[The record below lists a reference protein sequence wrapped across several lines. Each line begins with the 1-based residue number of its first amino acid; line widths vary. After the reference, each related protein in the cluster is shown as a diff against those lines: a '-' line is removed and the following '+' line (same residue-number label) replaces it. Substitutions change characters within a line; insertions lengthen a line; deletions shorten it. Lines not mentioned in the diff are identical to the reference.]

1 MTRTV
6 KWILGI
12 LIGLVSL
19 CAVVVLGLFAI
30 SRLGFGA
37 VAVSRRGFTPF
48 DGRGPMPM
56 APYQEMPYRHFGAF
70 SPFGFLGGG
79 LILAALLGL
88 FVLGVIAL
96 VLLLRRP
103 ARAAI
108 QSTVPIQSAA
118 VDPAATGAP
127 MTSDR
132 PAAQDQSTP
141 SQVIPPSA
149 PTGQSC
155 PSCGRSVQ
163 ADWSHCPY
171 CGTGLSSSG

>member
-108 QSTVPIQSAA
+108 QSTVPMQSAA
-118 VDPAATGAP
+118 VDPAAPSGQISP
-127 MTSDR
+127 
-132 PAAQDQSTP
+132 DQSTAA
-141 SQVIPPSA
+141 QAMPSA

>member
-12 LIGLVSL
+12 LIGLVAL
-19 CAVVVLGLFAI
+19 CAIVVFGFFAI
-30 SRLGFGA
+30 SRLNFGA
-37 VAVSRRGFTPF
+37 VAVSRRAFTPF
-48 DGRGPMPM
+48 EGRGNLPM
-56 APYQEMPYRHFGAF
+56 APYQEMPYRHLSASF
-70 SPFGFLGGG
+70 PFGFLGGG
-79 LILAALLGL
+79 LILAAFLGL

-96 VLLLRRP
+96 VLLLRQP

-108 QSTVPIQSAA
+108 QSTGPMQTTV
-118 VDPAATGAP
+118 VDQAATGAP
-127 MTSDR
+127 MTPGR
-132 PAAQDQSTP
+132 PAAQDQSAA
-141 SQVIPPSA
+141 SQVISPSA

-171 CGTGLSSSG
+171 CGTALSGSV